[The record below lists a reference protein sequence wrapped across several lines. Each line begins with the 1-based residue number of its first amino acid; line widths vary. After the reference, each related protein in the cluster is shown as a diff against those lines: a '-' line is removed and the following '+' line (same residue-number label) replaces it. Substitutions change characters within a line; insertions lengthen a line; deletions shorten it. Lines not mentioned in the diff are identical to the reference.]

1 MNTDLMKNL
10 EKYLTQYST
19 DLDFWYN
26 EIMETH
32 QTVAIRKYLMENT
45 ASLTPEMLA
54 RLASLDEKARSLL
67 NEYRGEETWDVK
79 MLRQVVAF
87 ATPDQRQA
95 A

>member
-1 MNTDLMKNL
+1 MKKL
-10 EKYLTQYST
+10 EKYLRQYSI

-32 QTVAIRKYLMENT
+32 QTVAIRRYLMENM

-54 RLASLDEKARSLL
+54 RLANLDEQARSIL
-67 NEYRGEETWDVK
+67 NEYRGEETPDVK
-79 MLRQVVAF
+79 MLRKVVAF
-87 ATPDQRQA
+87 ANPDQRQA

>member
-10 EKYLTQYST
+10 ENYLNQYSI
-19 DLDFWYN
+19 DLDSWYN

-32 QTVAIRKYLMENT
+32 QTVAIRRYLMENM
-45 ASLTPEMLA
+45 ASLTPEMLT
-54 RLASLDEKARSLL
+54 RLDSLDQQARSIL

-87 ATPDQRQA
+87 ASPDQRKA